1 MKQDVGYKCPLRGR
15 LPPPTVSSEAV
26 SLSPFSTGD
35 HPLRAVQN
43 KQTKNTEGNG
53 ISKGGQF
60 LLSFPD
66 K

>member
-43 KQTKNTEGNG
+43 KQTNTLKAMAFLKEGN
-53 ISKGGQF
+53 S
-60 LLSFPD
+60 S
-66 K
+66 